1 MEMSCDCFKFQT
13 FFSSELSNL
22 ALVFPCDPKDDRLKK
37 ATSGGGGG
45 EEIMWVLTFQKS
57 ILGPFLCLSSV
68 SVKFSM
74 DQCPGLLR
82 ACFCCCCNSTLYKTW
97 KLTTSQMYSL
107 IQVKAVPKRVL

>member
-37 ATSGGGGG
+37 ATSGGGG

-57 ILGPFLCLSSV
+57 ILGRFLCLSSV

-107 IQVKAVPKRVL
+107 IQEKAVPK